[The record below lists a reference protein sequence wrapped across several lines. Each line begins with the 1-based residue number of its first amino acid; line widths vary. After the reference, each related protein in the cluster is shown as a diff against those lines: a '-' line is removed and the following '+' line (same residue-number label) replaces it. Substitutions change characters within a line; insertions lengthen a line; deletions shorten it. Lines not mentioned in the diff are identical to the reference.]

1 MSSPHTF
8 AGAILRFG
16 PHEIFLALVQPW
28 ILEDRFEAGML
39 ERRLSLHAQRPTILV
54 ARLATGGRGYY
65 GHPDVV
71 PLIAKVPFA
80 EIPWEEIPLDTL
92 RPPRA
97 EDDPSQPASWLG
109 ELPNV

>member
-1 MSSPHTF
+1 MSNPHTF
-8 AGAILRFG
+8 SAAILRYG
-16 PHEIFLALVQPW
+16 GHEIFIALVQPW

-39 ERRLSLHAQRPTILV
+39 ERRLALHSQRPTVLA

-65 GHPDVV
+65 GHPDLL
-71 PLIAKVPFA
+71 PLIAKLPFD
-80 EIPWEEIPLDTL
+80 EMPWEAIPLDTL

-97 EDDPSQPASWLG
+97 ADDPSQPASWLG